1 MWPPTHWK
9 GYQGKLL
16 IVHSK
21 GGWCNIWGLL
31 YCDDRKS
38 PLWASRD
45 GPWHDRSRSD
55 IVIISMNFN
64 SYASSALFFIIP
76 VLFCF
81 VFEHGILYTIRM
93 IAMYFFLPYLSLQSY
108 WAWKPSKPGLSISFL
123 FEDFRLCLRYSNLNY
138 GAWHIHKPFFGSSVA
153 TCRLAFPK
161 FHFQL
166 MKKAREKSR
175 KRSDTVQFVRWRDNF
190 SSGLCFVFW

>member
-1 MWPPTHWK
+1 MTGNRP
-9 GYQGKLL
+9 YELAAMDL
-16 IVHSK
+16 DMIVVALTSS
-21 GGWCNIWGLL
+21 WLVWILTAMPVRL
-31 YCDDRKS
+31 YFSSFLFC
-38 PLWASRD
+38 
-45 GPWHDRSRSD
+45 
-55 IVIISMNFN
+55 
-64 SYASSALFFIIP
+64 SALFLNTEFY
-76 VLFCF
+76 
-81 VFEHGILYTIRM
+81 ILYEWLLYIL
-93 IAMYFFLPYLSLQSY
+93 FLPYLSLQSY

-175 KRSDTVQFVRWRDNF
+175 KRSDIVQFVRWRDNF